1 MTDFVQY
8 KKEVYATPLDIL
20 VLSMD
25 FIRETTHSSKIFVD
39 DARAMMALYRARGI
53 IDLKLGN
60 VVSSVTTFNTTPYAS
75 PPIKPAAD
83 SDGNG
88 ENTGTGVLSGIIPA
102 STAVTERWTITFSS
116 STAFSVT
123 GSISG
128 AQGTG
133 ATNAL
138 FTSTN
143 SYISIPTDAW
153 SGSPSTSDKFYVATY
168 KQVPEIVMLASML
181 ATGLIYKGS
190 AAGNSPGDAP
200 AGAKLYDDAMK
211 MLDAIASG
219 QAGILGVDM
228 DLDTTDLQ
236 TIYEIS
242 PEGYQVGNFATDEIS
257 KYAASTYSRLPWWAN
272 L

>member
-60 VVSSVTTFNTTPYAS
+60 VVSGVTTFNTTPYAS

-88 ENTGTGVLSGIIPA
+88 ENTGSGVLNGIIPA
-102 STAVTERWTITFSS
+102 STAVTERWIITFSTTS
-116 STAFSVT
+116 AFSVT

-133 ATNAL
+133 STATL

-143 SYISIPTDAW
+143 SYISIPADAW
-153 SGSPSTSDKFYVATY
+153 SGTPAVSDKFYVATY

-200 AGAKLYDDAMK
+200 SGAKLYDDAMK
-211 MLDAIASG
+211 MLDSIASG
-219 QAGILGVDM
+219 ESSLIGVDM
-228 DLDTTDLQ
+228 DLDTRDLQ
-236 TIYEIS
+236 TIYEPDVFGGDS
-242 PEGYQVGNFATDEIS
+242 SNYSEDERSKFAYS
-257 KYAASTYSRLPWWAN
+257 STTRRPWWAV
-272 L
+272 